1 MNKKDWMEVMI
12 MKLEVL
18 QKEKINAMKN
28 KDELRKSI
36 LTEMID
42 MAQKTSITTKG
53 RIEITEQLVDE
64 TLIKYQKMVQEMIDT
79 CPSNRP
85 EKLAEYEASMAI
97 VKEYAPQL
105 ITDEESIRKD
115 IMSITSTLGIEL
127 EKKNKGQVMKAIM
140 PHFKGKADNKIV
152 AKVVGEMLV

>member
-1 MNKKDWMEVMI
+1 
-12 MKLEVL
+12 MKLEML

-28 KDELRKSI
+28 KDEVRKSV

-42 MAQKTSITTKG
+42 MVQKASITPKG

-79 CPSNRP
+79 CPTNRP
-85 EKLAEYEASMAI
+85 EKLAEYEASMTI

-105 ITDEESIRKD
+105 ITDEESIKKD
-115 IMSITSTLGIEL
+115 IMSITYALGIEL
-127 EKKNKGQVMKAIM
+127 EKKNKGQVMKVIM

-152 AKVVGEMLV
+152 AKVVAEMLV

>member
-1 MNKKDWMEVMI
+1 
-12 MKLEVL
+12 MKLEIL

-28 KDELRKSI
+28 KDELRKSV

-42 MAQKTSITTKG
+42 MVQKTSITPKG

-79 CPSNRP
+79 CPVNRP

-115 IMSITSTLGIEL
+115 IMSITYALGIEL

>member
-1 MNKKDWMEVMI
+1 
-12 MKLEVL
+12 
-18 QKEKINAMKN
+18 
-28 KDELRKSI
+28 
-36 LTEMID
+36 
-42 MAQKTSITTKG
+42 
-53 RIEITEQLVDE
+53 
-64 TLIKYQKMVQEMIDT
+64 MVQEMIDT
-79 CPSNRP
+79 CPANRP

-105 ITDEESIRKD
+105 ITDEESIKKD

-152 AKVVGEMLV
+152 TKVVGEMLV

>member
-1 MNKKDWMEVMI
+1 
-12 MKLEVL
+12 MKLEML

-28 KDELRKSI
+28 KDELRKSV

-42 MAQKTSITTKG
+42 MVQKTSITPKG

-79 CPSNRP
+79 CPANRP

-97 VKEYAPQL
+97 VKEYAPKL
-105 ITDEESIRKD
+105 LTDEKEIKKLILVAIGD
-115 IMSITSTLGIEL
+115 IEL
-127 EKKNKGQVMKAIM
+127 TKANRGKIMKIVA
-140 PHFKGKADNKIV
+140 PAFKGKVDGKIT

>member
-28 KDELRKSI
+28 KDELRKSVI
-36 LTEMID
+36 TEMID
-42 MAQKTSITTKG
+42 MAQKISITTKG

-64 TLIKYQKMVQEMIDT
+64 TLIEYQKMVQEMIDT

-105 ITDEESIRKD
+105 ITDEER
-115 IMSITSTLGIEL
+115 
-127 EKKNKGQVMKAIM
+127 
-140 PHFKGKADNKIV
+140 
-152 AKVVGEMLV
+152 

>member
-1 MNKKDWMEVMI
+1 
-12 MKLEVL
+12 MKLEML

-28 KDELRKSI
+28 KDEVRKSV

-42 MAQKTSITTKG
+42 MVQKASITPKG

-79 CPSNRP
+79 CPTNRP
-85 EKLAEYEASMAI
+85 EKLAEYEASMTI

-105 ITDEESIRKD
+105 ITDEESIKKD
-115 IMSITSTLGIEL
+115 IMSITYALGIEL
-127 EKKNKGQVMKAIM
+127 EKKNKGQVMKVIM